1 MSALYDSKSQIDDR
15 GLKQILSKEHTVECW
30 LKVERAL
37 AKAQSEL
44 KMIPEEAY
52 LDIEHFAKIEN
63 VDFYRMDQEKEIV
76 GHGFASFL
84 RTIRPALHEEGR
96 KYLHY
101 GCTTQNI
108 QQTAQM
114 IQMKEIYSVL
124 YSFISDILEN
134 LSMLASEHAYTIM
147 PGRTHGKHAIPIT
160 YGYKCSVWI
169 SDLLDCID
177 RMKES
182 EKRIFTVMMGGAVGA
197 FSAMQENGRKVQGLV
212 AKELEMNEM
221 DVPSRNRSGH
231 KVEYLMV
238 LSLLA
243 NTFHKFAEEVYYTG
257 MEEFKEVSESY
268 VKGTIGSSTM
278 PQKINPKLAKGIIAN
293 SQKLYGLIS
302 TSLYSSCRMFEADS
316 SSYMLFD
323 GLLVEA
329 SELICEIIIRMEE
342 LTRTLQ
348 VNVENMK
355 RNAHI
360 NKGLDNSEYIM
371 MCLAK
376 KIGKEKAH
384 EVVYE
389 DAVEAQIYQANFKN
403 ILLNDERI
411 NNIFTDSDIISM
423 MQPEN
428 YIGQCAELAN
438 EMSDKAHKKSVELK
452 RMEYKMESK

>member
-403 ILLNDERI
+403 LLLNDERI
-411 NNIFTDSDIISM
+411 NNIFTDSEIISM